1 METYYEKD
9 VKGQIM
15 KHYQP
20 EPSTPLAYENEISL
34 QEKENLFKEIYSNIA
49 LFRRLVY
56 EARKEK

>member
-9 VKGQIM
+9 VKEQVI

-20 EPSTPLAYENEISL
+20 EASAPLACKDEMSL
-34 QEKENLFKEIYSNIA
+34 PEKENLFKEIYSNIA

-56 EARKEK
+56 EAKKEK